1 MKQAK
6 SNISVSESA
15 GSVDVI
21 AQLIGVSRSFGNVLA
36 VDNISLQ
43 LHRGQIVALLGV
55 NGAGKST
62 TLQMLSGNL
71 APTTGSIRIGG
82 HDLQRAPRAAKN
94 LLGYLPDHAPL
105 YGDMTVREFLRY
117 AASLRRLPA
126 TQIPSA
132 VARAVEQ
139 CDLGAVERRLIGN
152 LSKGF
157 RQRVGIAAALVHG
170 PSLLILDEPTV
181 GLDVVQVNALRALIR
196 QLRSE
201 HAVLLSTHILGEVQS
216 LCDRV
221 YVLHA
226 GRIVHSAAMADFVGE
241 DKWYEVLL
249 RRPPSFVELSASVGS
264 DWCALSELGSYRAK
278 FADDGELDK
287 FVAYAVQR
295 GWGLVA
301 LAPQRAS
308 LERVFLDVVA
318 RDATEST
325 S

>member
-1 MKQAK
+1 MTQAI
-6 SNISVSESA
+6 SNISAAEPA
-15 GSVDVI
+15 GSSDVI
-21 AQLIGVSRSFGNVLA
+21 AELTGVSRTFGNVLA

-43 LHRGQIVALLGV
+43 LRRGEIVALLGV

-71 APTTGSIRIGG
+71 DPTAGSIRIGG
-82 HDLQRAPRAAKN
+82 HDLQRASCAAKS

-117 AASLRRLPA
+117 AATLHRLPA
-126 TQIPSA
+126 AQIPSA
-132 VARAVEQ
+132 VARVVEQ
-139 CDLGAVERRLIGN
+139 CDLGTVERRLIGN

-181 GLDVVQVNALRALIR
+181 GLDVVQMNALRALIR
-196 QLRSE
+196 QLRSD

-226 GRIVHSAAMADFVGE
+226 GRVVYSAAMADFVGHE
-241 DKWYEVLL
+241 KWYEVTL
-249 RRPPSFVELSASVGS
+249 RRSPSFVELVASAGS
-264 DWCALSELGSYRAK
+264 DWCVTNEQGSYRAK
-278 FADDGELDK
+278 FVDDGELDK
-287 FVAYAVQR
+287 FVACAVQR
-295 GWGLVA
+295 SWGLLA
-301 LAPQRAS
+301 LTPARAS

-318 RDATEST
+318 RDATELT
-325 S
+325 P